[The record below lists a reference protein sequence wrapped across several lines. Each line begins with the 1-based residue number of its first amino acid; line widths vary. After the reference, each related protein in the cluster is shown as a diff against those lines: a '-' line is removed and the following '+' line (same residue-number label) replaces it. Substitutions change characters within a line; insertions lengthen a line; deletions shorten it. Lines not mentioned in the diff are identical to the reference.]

1 MNEIER
7 PPFPW
12 VGIVLGVLALVVL
25 VAVVQAAL
33 GFLFGLVRLAL
44 VVGAV
49 AVVAYLVVT
58 RAGRRR

>member
-25 VAVVQAAL
+25 VAVVQAGL